1 MNPQMMGGSEQV
13 PPEILEAL
21 MGQMGAGAPPE
32 AAAAEP
38 TWADAIN
45 TVHQLMVTE
54 QDPQLV
60 SLLGAVL
67 NQLTTGQAKKSGG

>member
-1 MNPQMMGGSEQV
+1 MNPAMMGGESV

-21 MGQMGAGAPPE
+21 MGQMGGAPVEE
-32 AAAAEP
+32 AAAPEP

-45 TVHQLMVTE
+45 TVHQLMVSE

-60 SLLGAVL
+60 SMLGAVL
-67 NQLTTGQAKKSGG
+67 NQLTTGQAKKASG